1 MLLHRRRINEYLTY
15 VKEILCYYWLN
26 IVTDNEVMNK
36 SNELKKILPW
46 ENQRVNIAPDIT
58 VTNE

>member
-1 MLLHRRRINEYLTY
+1 MLLL
-15 VKEILCYYWLN
+15 YYALY
-26 IVTDNEVMNK
+26 K